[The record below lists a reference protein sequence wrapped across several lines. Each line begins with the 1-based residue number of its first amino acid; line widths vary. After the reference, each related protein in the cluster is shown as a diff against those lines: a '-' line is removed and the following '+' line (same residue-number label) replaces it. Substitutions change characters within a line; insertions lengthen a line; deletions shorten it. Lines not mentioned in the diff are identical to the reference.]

1 MKFFYLLIAVSA
13 AMMCGC
19 SRFDTRNIPAVK
31 NFDLKRYCGN
41 WYEIARLPNWFERGM
56 TDVSANYTLLPDGM
70 VKVRNRG
77 VRNGKVSTIDG
88 KARFAGTPDCGELE
102 VSFQWPFRGAY
113 RVIALDKD
121 YSTAVVCGKSKK
133 YLWILSRKPQLPEAE
148 LIRIIEFLRHH
159 SFNVS
164 ELEYSQKVPSALIG
178 HTSKP
183 TASCS
188 TE

>member
-1 MKFFYLLIAVSA
+1 MKFFYFMLAASA

-19 SRFDTRNIPAVK
+19 SNFDTKNIPAVK

-70 VKVRNRG
+70 VRVRNRG

-88 KARFAGTPDCGELE
+88 RARFVKTADCGELE
-102 VSFQWPFRGAY
+102 VSFQWPFWGAY
-113 RVIALDKD
+113 RVIALNKD
-121 YSTAVVCGKSKK
+121 YSTAVVCGKSKNF
-133 YLWILSRKPQLPEAE
+133 LWVLSRKPEIPETE
-148 LIRIIEFLRHH
+148 LKKITDFLKQHGFDI
-159 SFNVS
+159 SK
-164 ELEYSQKVPSALIG
+164 LEYPQKTPPVIG
-178 HTSKP
+178 HPSRP
-183 TASCS
+183 TESCS